1 MFLLSLPGYA
11 NVIYGKSD
19 TLLEFAAIEGDK
31 TGVMHVTD
39 TQTLKAA
46 VKTGVISSFTTN
58 INIEVGPTANLHVPQ
73 TLIIAGVTIN
83 LEGTAS
89 FNKLIVE
96 DEGILKTHP
105 TSYTS
110 NYVDGTFKS
119 TSDPGSF
126 LLGSIQLKHGSDFQP
141 AGPLIVQVGTFEM
154 KRSVVLEADYVDL
167 NADTII
173 LERAAELNVLGR
185 AFVDDPIV
193 PADAHGKNK
202 GGGAAAAQGGVGSS
216 YTVDDASKPFG
227 TLYREEDMA
236 KTVMRPGSSGGDGGR
251 GGSYIKVKSKDFIL
265 DGDLEASGQD
275 STGGG
280 GGSGGSI
287 YVETKVLKGLGWMK
301 ANGGSVTCSACG
313 AGSGGFIGVD
323 METDS
328 YEGKYN
334 ASGGE
339 SPAPHGDGGP
349 GSIYTV
355 SDTNG
360 EKLVVDNAN
369 GQQDYYMTLREN
381 RTDVLFTVV
390 DLYNYAKLQ
399 LYKDGVKR
407 TLLILKVNGDGT
419 GLIRIQENQSGTL
432 ERVTSTTGEKMNS
445 KLYIN
450 LELHKGGEFF
460 LSETTLIL
468 GLFPTAFDLDGTLR
482 GVTNLYLGTKRHMRV
497 GENARILS
505 DENAVIDENTAKVTF
520 GTFQMEP
527 ASTCEFD
534 PDIGAEIVASV
545 LNLKFDAK
553 IYADYFELNVSNMHL
568 ELESELSASSP
579 DRLESDTIDITD
591 GSGTE
596 SLSEIGGA
604 AHGGVGGGSLYAG
617 VAYNS
622 LYRPVLAGSRG
633 TYIYDPADPDNGTKK
648 GGRGGGRIH
657 IRVGSQLILDG
668 TISADGETATS
679 NGGGGSG
686 GSVLVETYDIE
697 GYGEISSKGG
707 NGYSIRGAGSGG
719 RVAVLCQSLI
729 LFDGDYVV
737 YGGKGSTDT
746 LSAGGGI
753 VYLKDRRSGVDYQR
767 LLLDNNNLPHDKYAT
782 IKEAEMDYHY
792 FDEVHMVKNAALHIF
807 EDNSTVTIE
816 IDQHFGDTTGLMHIH
831 RNQKAKEEYKI
842 SIRHAFTTGVNFIV
856 DDGAEVLF
864 PSIMYTY
871 GTGVYLS
878 GQTESRSMAIFG
890 TLTGV
895 SDLILGFETL
905 IYFGPESHTA
915 FKISDG
921 SYLYKT
927 DPKTEQFGT
936 IDCRSLS
943 TIKFSPDI
951 TAKLISAKIDN
962 RYKSK
967 ISAETIFIQAGI
979 LNLEAGASLTASA
992 IERPEDTLDE
1002 ILGQGH
1008 DADAT
1013 IPVATGGGYATV
1025 GGGECNLS
1033 FLSESHILICFTQGQ
1048 VICSH

>member
-1 MFLLSLPGYA
+1 M
-11 NVIYGKSD
+11 IYGKPD
-19 TLLEFAAIEGDK
+19 TMLECAEIEGDK
-31 TGVMHVTD
+31 TGIAHVTN
-39 TQTLKAA
+39 TQILKAA

-58 INIEVGPTANLHVPQ
+58 INIEVGPTAKLHVPQ

-89 FNKLIVE
+89 FNNLIVE
-96 DEGILKTHP
+96 DQGILKTHP

-110 NYVDGTFKS
+110 SFVNGAFKP

-126 LLGSIQLKHGSDFQP
+126 LLGSIQLKYGSDFQP

-154 KRSVVLEADYVDL
+154 KRSVILEADYVDL
-167 NADTII
+167 KAGTII
-173 LERAAELNVLGR
+173 LERAAVLDVLGR
-185 AFVDDPIV
+185 AEVDDPII

-202 GGGAAAAQGGVGSS
+202 GGGAHAAQGGVGSS
-216 YTVDDASKPFG
+216 YTVDDASEPFG
-227 TLYREEDMA
+227 TLYRKEEMG
-236 KTVMRPGSSGGDGGR
+236 KTVMRPGSSGGDGGK
-251 GGSYIKVKSKDFIL
+251 GGNYIKIKCDDFIL
-265 DGDLEASGQD
+265 NGDLEASGED
-275 STGGG
+275 SSVGG

-287 YVETKVLKGLGWMK
+287 YVETKVLKGHGVMK
-301 ANGGSVTCSACG
+301 AGGGSVTCSACG

-323 METDS
+323 METDE
-328 YEGKYN
+328 YEGDYS
-334 ASGGE
+334 APGGE
-339 SPAPHGDGGP
+339 SPALHGDGGP

-360 EKLVVDNAN
+360 EKLIVDNAN
-369 GQQDYYMTLREN
+369 GQQDYYMTLRED
-381 RTDVLFTVV
+381 RTEVEFAVVVL
-390 DLYNYAKLQ
+390 DNYAKLQ
-399 LYKDGVKR
+399 LYKDGIKR
-407 TLLILKVNGDGT
+407 TLTVKKMGGERDGT

-432 ERVTSTTGEKMNS
+432 ERVYSTTGEKMNS

-450 LELHKGGEFF
+450 LELHKGGEFL

-468 GLFPTAFDLDGTLR
+468 GLFPTAFDLDGTLK
-482 GVTNLYLGTKRHMRV
+482 GVTNMYLGTERHMRI
-497 GENARILS
+497 G
-505 DENAVIDENTAKVTF
+505 ENAVIIPDEDGVLDENTARVTF
-520 GTFQMEP
+520 GTFQLEP
-527 ASTCEFD
+527 ASSCEYD
-534 PDIGAEIVASV
+534 QNTGAEMVASV

-553 IYADYFELNVSNMHL
+553 IYADYFELNVTNMHL

-579 DRLESDTIDITD
+579 DRDGSMTIDITD
-591 GSGTE
+591 GSGKE
-596 SLSEIGGA
+596 HPSLAEIGGA

-633 TYIYDPADPDNGTKK
+633 TYIYSAGDPDNGTKK

-657 IRVGSQLILDG
+657 IRVGSQLIVDG
-668 TISADGETATS
+668 RISVDGESATGD
-679 NGGGGSG
+679 GGGGSG
-686 GSVLVETYDIE
+686 GSILIETFDIE

-707 NGYSIRGAGSGG
+707 NGYSTRGAGSGG
-719 RVAVLCQSLI
+719 RVAILCQSLI

-737 YGGKGSTDT
+737 YGGKGSTDI

-753 VYLKDRRSGVDYQR
+753 VYLKDRRLGVEYQR
-767 LLLDNNNLPHDKYAT
+767 LILDNNNLPHNGKYAT
-782 IKEAEMDYHY
+782 IKEPDMNYHY

-807 EDNSTVTIE
+807 EDNRTITIE

-842 SIRHAFTTGVNFIV
+842 SIRHAFVTGVNFIIDV
-856 DDGAEVLF
+856 GGEVLF

-871 GTGVYLS
+871 GKGVFLS
-878 GQTESRSMAIFG
+878 GQTESRSMAVFG

-905 IYFGPESHTA
+905 IYFGPESQTA

-951 TAKLISAKIDN
+951 TAYLISARIDN

-979 LNLEAGASLTASA
+979 LNLEAGANLTASA

-1002 ILGQGH
+1002 VLGQGH

-1013 IPVATGGGYATV
+1013 ITIATGGGYATV
-1025 GGGECNLS
+1025 GGGE
-1033 FLSESHILICFTQGQ
+1033 FRFF
-1048 VICSH
+1048 

>member
-1 MFLLSLPGYA
+1 MLPGYA
-11 NVIYGKSD
+11 NVIFGKAD
-19 TLLEFAAIEGDK
+19 TLLEFAAIDGDK

-58 INIEVGPTANLHVPQ
+58 IHIEVGPTAKLHVPQ
-73 TLIIAGVTIN
+73 TLIIAGTTIN
-83 LEGTAS
+83 FEGTAS
-89 FNKLIVE
+89 FNNLIVE
-96 DEGILKTHP
+96 ENGILKTHP

-110 NYVDGTFKS
+110 SYVNGAFKAI
-119 TSDPGSF
+119 SDPGSF

-154 KRSVVLEADYVDL
+154 KRFVVLEADYVDL
-167 NADTII
+167 KAGTII
-173 LERAAELNVLGR
+173 LERAAELNVLGM
-185 AFVDDPIV
+185 AFVDAPEV
-193 PADAHGKNK
+193 PAASHGTDKN
-202 GGGAAAAQGGVGSS
+202 GGGHAAQGGVGSA
-216 YTVDDASKPFG
+216 YTVNDAASPFG
-227 TLYREEDMA
+227 TLYRKEDMA
-236 KTVMRPGSSGGDGGR
+236 NTKMRPGSSGGNGGR
-251 GGSYIKVKSKDFIL
+251 GGAYIKIKCDDFIL
-265 DGDLEASGQD
+265 DGILQASGQG
-275 STGGG
+275 SSVGG
-280 GGSGGSI
+280 GGSGGSV
-287 YVETKVLKGLGWMK
+287 YVETKVLKGLGLMESK
-301 ANGGSVTCSACG
+301 GGSVTCSACG
-313 AGSGGFIGVD
+313 GGSGGYIGVD

-328 YEGKYN
+328 YEGEYS

-360 EKLVVDNAN
+360 EKLIVDNAN
-369 GQQDYYMTLREN
+369 GQQDYYMTLKEN
-381 RTDVLFTVV
+381 VTDVRFTDV

-399 LYKDGVKR
+399 LEKDGTKR
-407 TLLILKVNGDGT
+407 TLNIDKINGDGT
-419 GLIRIQENQSGTL
+419 GLIRIQEKQSGTL

-468 GLFPTAFDLDGTLR
+468 GLFPTALDLDGTVR
-482 GVTNLYLGTKRHMRV
+482 GVINLYLGTKRHMRV
-497 GENARILS
+497 GENARIIS
-505 DENAVIDENTAKVTF
+505 DENAVIDENTAKVSF
-520 GTFQMEP
+520 GIFQLEP

-534 PDIGAEIVASV
+534 PEIGAEIAASV

-553 IYADYFELNVSNMHL
+553 MYADYFEVNVSNIHL
-568 ELESELSASSP
+568 ELESEMSASSP
-579 DRLESDTIDITD
+579 DRSESDTIDVTE
-591 GSGTE
+591 GSGKIDP
-596 SLSEIGGA
+596 SGLEIGGA
-604 AHGGVGGGSLYAG
+604 AHGGVGGGSQEFAG

-622 LYRPVLAGSRG
+622 IYKPVLAGSRG
-633 TYIYDPADPDNGTKK
+633 TFNPGTGTKY

-668 TISADGETATS
+668 TMSADGEAAT
-679 NGGGGSG
+679 NDGGGGSG
-686 GSVLVETYDIE
+686 GSILVETYDIE
-697 GYGEISSKGG
+697 GYGEFSSTGG

-719 RVAVLCQSLI
+719 LVGVLCQSMI

-782 IKEAEMDYHY
+782 IKEPEMDYHY
-792 FDEVHMVKNAALHIF
+792 FDEVHMVKKASLHMFDNNNA
-807 EDNSTVTIE
+807 VTME
-816 IDQHFGDTTGLMHIH
+816 IDQHFGDNTGLIH
-831 RNQKAKEEYKI
+831 VHKNQKVKEEYKT

-856 DDGAEVLF
+856 DDGAEILF

-871 GTGVYLS
+871 GSGVFLS

-905 IYFGPESHTA
+905 VYFGPESHTA
-915 FKISDG
+915 FKVSDG

-951 TAKLISAKIDN
+951 TANLISAKIDN

-979 LNLEAGASLTASA
+979 FNLEAGATLTASA

-1002 ILGQGH
+1002 KQGQGH
-1008 DADAT
+1008 EADAT
-1013 IPVATGGGYATV
+1013 ITTATGGGYATK
-1025 GGGECNLS
+1025 GGGE
-1033 FLSESHILICFTQGQ
+1033 
-1048 VICSH
+1048 